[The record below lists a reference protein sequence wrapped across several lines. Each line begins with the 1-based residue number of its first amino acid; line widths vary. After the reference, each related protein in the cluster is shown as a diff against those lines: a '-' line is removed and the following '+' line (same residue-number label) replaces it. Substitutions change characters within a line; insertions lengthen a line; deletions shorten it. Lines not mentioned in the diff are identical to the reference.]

1 MSDHKVASTL
11 NEAITLFSHTTVVG
25 VLYTFNL
32 ILYYL
37 CARLSF
43 SWLRALDGKRRTALT
58 LILASVIIIC
68 GTFHVALKN
77 QYARL
82 TYVDYS
88 SLPGGPIG
96 NPAQSHAAT
105 LLQILN
111 LAAVIAEILTLGVL
125 LWRVWVVYTGTRF
138 AVHVIVLASL
148 FYLAYTVS
156 NILQL
161 AFIWAPLS
169 SAFQTITRT
178 LDIVVVLTLAF
189 SAASKIMMTLL
200 IILRLLF
207 IRQKHIKLLGNT
219 DIAAQYLSIAA
230 MLIESYALSTA
241 WNIGYLI
248 AYILKNPP
256 AHNFFENSLAQ
267 VEILSYFLVLYRVFS
282 GRAWNRQ
289 TQNQLSTVIWGRRGN
304 QLTDD
309 EPSMGAVSF
318 HAGNLPAIPSALSSR
333 ANF

>member
-1 MSDHKVASTL
+1 
-11 NEAITLFSHTTVVG
+11 
-25 VLYTFNL
+25 
-32 ILYYL
+32 
-37 CARLSF
+37 
-43 SWLRALDGKRRTALT
+43 
-58 LILASVIIIC
+58 
-68 GTFHVALKN
+68 
-77 QYARL
+77 
-82 TYVDYS
+82 
-88 SLPGGPIG
+88 
-96 NPAQSHAAT
+96 
-105 LLQILN
+105 
-111 LAAVIAEILTLGVL
+111 
-125 LWRVWVVYTGTRF
+125 
-138 AVHVIVLASL
+138 
-148 FYLAYTVS
+148 
-156 NILQL
+156 
-161 AFIWAPLS
+161 
-169 SAFQTITRT
+169 
-178 LDIVVVLTLAF
+178 
-189 SAASKIMMTLL
+189 
-200 IILRLLF
+200 
-207 IRQKHIKLLGNT
+207 
-219 DIAAQYLSIAA
+219 

>member
-11 NEAITLFSHTTVVG
+11 NEALTLFSHTTVVG

-32 ILYYL
+32 ILYCL

-43 SWLRALDGKRRTALT
+43 SWLRALDEKRRTAFT

-77 QYARL
+77 HTKPRRNAS
-82 TYVDYS
+82 TN
-88 SLPGGPIG
+88 IE
-96 NPAQSHAAT
+96 
-105 LLQILN
+105 

-138 AVHVIVLASL
+138 ALHVIVLASL
-148 FYLAYTVS
+148 FYLAYSVS

-169 SAFQTITRT
+169 SAFQTLTRT

-207 IRQKHIKLLGNT
+207 IRQKHTHPFELGSHLIVKASYGQLIITGSVKL
-219 DIAAQYLSIAA
+219 ISIR
-230 MLIESYALSTA
+230 LKVDYF
-241 WNIGYLI
+241 NI
-248 AYILKNPP
+248 N
-256 AHNFFENSLAQ
+256 
-267 VEILSYFLVLYRVFS
+267 
-282 GRAWNRQ
+282 
-289 TQNQLSTVIWGRRGN
+289 
-304 QLTDD
+304 
-309 EPSMGAVSF
+309 SMGRKGGPRHQGSLKRLDI
-318 HAGNLPAIPSALSSR
+318 NLTIHSNGCVL
-333 ANF
+333 NYWGTLT